1 MRLLKRAV
9 QVVILVAASNWFF
22 ESIIALIPL
31 GISQESVLVG
41 IAVLWAAF
49 LWVNLWPL
57 FGPWPTERVRQLSYG
72 CELLTLFWIS
82 AAIDLVLVPVVTF
95 AFLGGSGSP
104 DPLAVFLWLIW
115 LLFLVVMEAAVYWNG
130 MIRVCVFS
138 RRLERRQKIRT
149 ALVGWIPIFNI
160 WYLQRIIRMVSDE
173 AALELLRADPE
184 GPDK

>member
-1 MRLLKRAV
+1 MRLLKRAI
-9 QVVILVAASNWFF
+9 QVVILVAASNWLF

-49 LWVNLWPL
+49 LWVNIWPL

-82 AAIDLVLVPVVTF
+82 AAIDLVLVPVVTP
-95 AFLGGSGSP
+95 AFFGDHPESTET
-104 DPLAVFLWLIW
+104 FLWLIW

-160 WYLQRIIRMVSDE
+160 WYLRRIIRMVSDE
-173 AALELLRADPE
+173 AALELLRADLE

>member
-1 MRLLKRAV
+1 MRLLKRAI

-82 AAIDLVLVPVVTF
+82 AAIDLVLVPVVTP
-95 AFLGGSGSP
+95 AFFGDHPESTET
-104 DPLAVFLWLIW
+104 FLWLIW
-115 LLFLVVMEAAVYWNG
+115 LLFLVVMEAAVYWKRHDSG
-130 MIRVCVFS
+130 VRLLPPAGASAEDPYGPGRLDPHFQYLVFAEDHPHGIR
-138 RRLERRQKIRT
+138 
-149 ALVGWIPIFNI
+149 
-160 WYLQRIIRMVSDE
+160 
-173 AALELLRADPE
+173 
-184 GPDK
+184 

>member
-1 MRLLKRAV
+1 MRWLKRVA
-9 QVVILVAASNWFF
+9 QVAILVAAGNWFY
-22 ESIIALIPL
+22 ESIVMILL
-31 GISQESVLVG
+31 GVSQSGVLVG
-41 IAVLWAAF
+41 AAVLWAAF
-49 LWVNLWPL
+49 LWVNIWPL

-82 AAIDLVLVPVVTF
+82 AAIDLVLVPVVTP
-95 AFLGGSGSP
+95 AFFGDHPESTET
-104 DPLAVFLWLIW
+104 FLWLIW